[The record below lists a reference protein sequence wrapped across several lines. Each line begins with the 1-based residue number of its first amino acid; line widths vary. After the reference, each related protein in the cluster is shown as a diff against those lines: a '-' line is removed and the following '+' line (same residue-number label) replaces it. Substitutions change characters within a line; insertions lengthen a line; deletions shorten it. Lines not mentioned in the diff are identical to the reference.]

1 MVTCLKVSE
10 HSLCAQ
16 RQSKSPSLDEMKRK
30 REKKKRKDRAREGR
44 EQEDGEKDLE
54 GKRKL
59 KDKKESYQPPW
70 NPL

>member
-1 MVTCLKVSE
+1 
-10 HSLCAQ
+10 
-16 RQSKSPSLDEMKRK
+16 MKRK
-30 REKKKRKDRAREGR
+30 RERKKREDRVREGR

-59 KDKKESYQPPW
+59 KDKEESYQPQW